1 MSDDHKPTPPEEEA
15 SDESASNPSGESES
29 EPREGRD
36 SDARQQAGESD
47 AEGADESTASEAA
60 AEPALASDDSI
71 GEDEDLPGSE
81 SEEDDGS
88 MRALLRGAFEE
99 EEEPQPRSDV
109 LRGVQ
114 DKLRKRSG
122 GKFYADGWSTARHPP
137 TMTYLWTSV
146 IMLAVVVV
154 AYAVLASLVG
164 EAKSVP
170 MTPAPIRIIPP
181 KPGP

>member
-1 MSDDHKPTPPEEEA
+1 MSDDQKETPPAEDDAIDKDA
-15 SDESASNPSGESES
+15 STAPGESES
-29 EPREGRD
+29 STPKEHD
-36 SDARQQAGESD
+36 SDPGERSDSIARGDDDPTTAKDGD
-47 AEGADESTASEAA
+47 DPAPGADDASAP
-60 AEPALASDDSI
+60 AEPD
-71 GEDEDLPGSE
+71 G
-81 SEEDDGS
+81 DDGS

-154 AYAVLASLVG
+154 AYAVLASLGG
-164 EAKSVP
+164 EAKEVP
-170 MTPAPIRIIPP
+170 MVRAPVQFIFH
-181 KPGP
+181 